1 MTSDMPEHRRRWV
14 VDHALRRLRP
24 RGDSQYL
31 FGSPDNAA
39 HLLRAIEDSLAERTH
54 EFTMD
59 ELYALFGK
67 RRFGE

>member
-1 MTSDMPEHRRRWV
+1 MPERHGRWV
-14 VDHALRRLRP
+14 VDYALRRLRP

-31 FGSPDNAA
+31 FSSPENAA
-39 HLLRAIEDSLAERTH
+39 RLHRAIEDSLAERTH